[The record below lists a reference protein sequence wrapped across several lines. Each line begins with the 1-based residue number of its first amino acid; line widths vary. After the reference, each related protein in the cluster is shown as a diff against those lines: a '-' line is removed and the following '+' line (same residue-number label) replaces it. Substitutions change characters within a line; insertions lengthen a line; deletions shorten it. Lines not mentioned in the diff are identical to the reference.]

1 MVREADLAEAG
12 LAPVPE
18 RAAINGLGG
27 VPAPTGLGSVHEVD
41 IAVRGTPDRR
51 TGYVVG
57 IHELDSLVRRT
68 LGPRMQQA
76 FRSTSPQ
83 HPAALLAAC
92 GPMVA
97 TGLPAGLSLHALTWR
112 PSAFLAIEWTPT
124 MPTTALLSE
133 RFEFA
138 ASHRLHCPELSDA
151 DNRRIFGKCNNA
163 NGHGHNY
170 RIEVSVRVPVP
181 TVTRAAGGGP
191 GDGSAHAGLT
201 LPVLEGIVARTVIDR
216 FDHRN
221 LNMDVA
227 EFRDTVPSVENIAA
241 ACHALLEL
249 PVREAGG
256 TLARVTVWE
265 TDKTSASYP
274 APE

>member
-1 MVREADLAEAG
+1 MVREADLAESG
-12 LAPVPE
+12 LAPLLE
-18 RAAINGLGG
+18 RGGINGLGG
-27 VPAPTGLGSVHEVD
+27 VPAPVGLGSVHEVD
-41 IAVRGTPDRR
+41 IAVRGIPDLR

-57 IHELDSLVRRT
+57 IHELDALVRRT
-68 LGPRMQQA
+68 AGPRFQEA
-76 FRSTSPQ
+76 FRSGFAQSP
-83 HPAALLAAC
+83 PALLAAC
-92 GPMVA
+92 GPEVA
-97 TGLPAGLSLHALTWR
+97 QGLPAELALIALTWR
-112 PSAFLAIEWTPT
+112 PSQFLSVEWSPR

-151 DNRRIFGKCNNA
+151 ENRRVFGKCNNA

-181 TVTRAAGGGP
+181 SVRRAASEGGTGQVVM
-191 GDGSAHAGLT
+191 GLT
-201 LPVLEGIVARTVIDR
+201 LPVLEGIVARTVIER

-221 LNMDVA
+221 LNLDVA

-241 ACHALLEL
+241 ACHSLLEH

-256 TLARVTVWE
+256 ALERVTVWE

>member
-1 MVREADLAEAG
+1 M
-12 LAPVPE
+12 
-18 RAAINGLGG
+18 
-27 VPAPTGLGSVHEVD
+27 
-41 IAVRGTPDRR
+41 
-51 TGYVVG
+51 
-57 IHELDSLVRRT
+57 
-68 LGPRMQQA
+68 
-76 FRSTSPQ
+76 
-83 HPAALLAAC
+83 
-92 GPMVA
+92 
-97 TGLPAGLSLHALTWR
+97 
-112 PSAFLAIEWTPT
+112 PS
-124 MPTTALLSE
+124 TALLSE

-138 ASHRLHCPELSDA
+138 ASHRLHCPDLSDA
-151 DNRRIFGKCNNA
+151 ENRRIFGKCNNA

-181 TVTRAAGGGP
+181 AVGAAASAGPSGSGRAR
-191 GDGSAHAGLT
+191 AGLT

-241 ACHALLEL
+241 ACHALLEH

-256 TLARVTVWE
+256 TLERVTVWE
-265 TDKTSASYP
+265 TDKTSATYP